1 MNKMKQISIFLL
13 LLFVCLVMPS
23 YAIAEDKSNNSVKK
37 LKWLESAKPEV
48 DAKKAIIQKDFRL
61 RAIYGYVLMIPGVNQ
76 KNWIKYENKYGVNP
90 IEGTSDNLI
99 NDEHARLQKL
109 ASEYALKYNK
119 MILNY
124 KKR

>member
-1 MNKMKQISIFLL
+1 MF
-13 LLFVCLVMPS
+13 S
-23 YAIAEDKSNNSVKK
+23 YTIAEDKSNNSVKK
-37 LKWLESAKPEV
+37 LKWLESANPKV
-48 DAKKAIIQKDFRL
+48 DAKKAITQKDFRL

-76 KNWIKYENKYGVNP
+76 ENWIKYENKYGVNP

-109 ASEYALKYNK
+109 ASEYALEYNK
-119 MILNY
+119 IILNY